1 MRSAETA
8 CFSHMMVFL
17 LSASSHAF
25 GTSAARSFHPRVG
38 FSVPL
43 RGSFN
48 FSSFSG
54 SSPFPRLFA
63 ASSTF
68 LFPRVSRP
76 LSSSPPCSSLAPH
89 SSLLFCSACAGSSS
103 RVSVCGSGVS
113 PLSFRF
119 FSTNHPSSFPSTRQA
134 CIPAATHAGV
144 SSVGAPLQSTASC
157 RVAACSVPRPFFSS
171 ISSTSSRSGR
181 PFESPTFLSSIYGA
195 SGEARLFSGRPTTPN
210 CEPADATYPSKQ
222 KLANSPCVVWSSKSL
237 LSPVSTRQ
245 RTLLPRQP
253 PVLPAPPRFPR
264 FACPERANQLCNPEI
279 FQFLP
284 RLCRRIPPGRA
295 VLSVALPLC
304 RAPPQVRKNLPLSSA
319 SSSTSTVCL
328 RVS

>member
-1 MRSAETA
+1 MPPTHRNRNSQIRR
-8 CFSHMMVFL
+8 
-17 LSASSHAF
+17 ASCVCTPQLAVRCATKRF
-25 GTSAARSFHPRVG
+25 
-38 FSVPL
+38 
-43 RGSFN
+43 
-48 FSSFSG
+48 
-54 SSPFPRLFA
+54 
-63 ASSTF
+63 STF
-68 LFPRVSRP
+68 VAFFEGCLFLPF
-76 LSSSPPCSSLAPH
+76 SLF
-89 SSLLFCSACAGSSS
+89 L
-103 RVSVCGSGVS
+103 
-113 PLSFRF
+113 
-119 FSTNHPSSFPSTRQA
+119 
-134 CIPAATHAGV
+134 
-144 SSVGAPLQSTASC
+144 
-157 RVAACSVPRPFFSS
+157 
-171 ISSTSSRSGR
+171 
-181 PFESPTFLSSIYGA
+181 PTG
-195 SGEARLFSGRPTTPN
+195 
-210 CEPADATYPSKQ
+210 
-222 KLANSPCVVWSSKSL
+222 SSKSL